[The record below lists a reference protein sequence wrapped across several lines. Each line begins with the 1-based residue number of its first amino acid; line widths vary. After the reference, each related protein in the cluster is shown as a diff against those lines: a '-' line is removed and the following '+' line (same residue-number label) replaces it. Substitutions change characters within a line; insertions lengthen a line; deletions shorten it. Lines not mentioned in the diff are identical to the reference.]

1 MTIQDLYELY
11 AEAERENRLIYDG
24 LQRYK
29 ERISK
34 QTDTVNKIEEVK
46 EEIIEKARALGLAPD
61 EVVDG
66 FSKMIYNLGVY
77 KDYLND
83 IKDTIDD
90 ISFLSLLE

>member
-34 QTDTVNKIEEVK
+34 QTDTVNNIEEVK
-46 EEIIEKARALGLAPD
+46 EEIIEKARA
-61 EVVDG
+61 
-66 FSKMIYNLGVY
+66 
-77 KDYLND
+77 
-83 IKDTIDD
+83 
-90 ISFLSLLE
+90 